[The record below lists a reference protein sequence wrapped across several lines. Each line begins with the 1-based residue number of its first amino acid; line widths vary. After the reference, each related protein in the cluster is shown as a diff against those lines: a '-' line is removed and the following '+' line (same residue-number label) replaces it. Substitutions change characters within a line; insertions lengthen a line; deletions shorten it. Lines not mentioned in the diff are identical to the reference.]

1 MKWYSTPCFSPGRGD
16 RVVSITNRQLQEQWQ
31 KEGGGPGGDQRE
43 TEKPKVLGWSAK
55 RRLRRVDLPAP
66 EGPEIT
72 TGRCFCVAETLVNG

>member
-1 MKWYSTPCFSPGRGD
+1 M
-16 RVVSITNRQLQEQWQ
+16 
-31 KEGGGPGGDQRE
+31 GGDQRE